1 MSLFEPLRKALLAGL
16 GMQEKAKEVIEELVK
31 KGELSE
37 TQGAKIIK
45 EWSKDADKGLDEFG
59 KAVSDGIA
67 KALDKM
73 PLATKKD
80 VEELSARVKELT
92 ERIAGLETKGR

>member
-1 MSLFEPLRKALLAGL
+1 MPFFEPLRKVLLAGI
-16 GMQEKAKEVIEELVK
+16 GMQEKAKEIVEELVK

-45 EWSKDADKGLDEFG
+45 EWSKEADKGFDELG
-59 KAVSDGIA
+59 KAVSEGIT

-92 ERIAGLETKGR
+92 DRIAGLESKGR